1 MRFPVTGAE
10 SDKSSILLLR
20 LQKEDGGFI
29 WTHSVLQVILHHEN
43 PYYSIRWWLVYI
55 LIVIKKKL
63 IVIIG
68 DVSVCND
75 VFPATRRRGGVRHP
89 RDHFD
94 KPDSQQRGGGG
105 MIVVNNITT
114 IMVNP

>member
-1 MRFPVTGAE
+1 MSRERERDANTKLKGQTLTSILVKTWRNRFIPFLILRFPVTGAE

-29 WTHSVLQVILHHEN
+29 WTHSVLQVILHHEI

-55 LIVIKKKL
+55 LEEIKKL

-68 DVSVCND
+68 NVSVL
-75 VFPATRRRGGVRHP
+75 
-89 RDHFD
+89 
-94 KPDSQQRGGGG
+94 Q
-105 MIVVNNITT
+105 
-114 IMVNP
+114 